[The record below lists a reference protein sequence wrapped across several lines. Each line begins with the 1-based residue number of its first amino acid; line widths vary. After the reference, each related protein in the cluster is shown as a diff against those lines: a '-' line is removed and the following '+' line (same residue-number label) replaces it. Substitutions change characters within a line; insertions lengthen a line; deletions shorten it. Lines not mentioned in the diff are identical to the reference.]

1 MRRNKANRER
11 PVDKFLDRVMLER
24 EPAIAN
30 GHWEDQG
37 CATRG
42 FAAGS
47 AFDPSYDR
55 ATAALRRWV
64 DGMEAALQKRGS

>member
-1 MRRNKANRER
+1 MNE
-11 PVDKFLDRVMLER
+11 FLERVMLER

-30 GHWEDQG
+30 TNGE
-37 CATRG
+37 ARG

-55 ATAALRRWV
+55 TTAALRRWL
-64 DGMEAALQKRGS
+64 DGMEAALQKRKS